1 MRFPGLSLLLFGA
14 PRSATSVHLGHRRI
28 FILPTRLGMWFAFL
42 LMAMLFT
49 AMNYQNNLAYA
60 LTFLAASAA
69 LTSALHTYANL
80 AGITLSPGTPPPVF
94 AGQGA
99 GFPVRLKEL
108 RGTPRLAVEIGA
120 VGAEVESLDIPTS
133 GESSALPGLPTQA
146 RGILPFP
153 ELVVRTRHPLGLF
166 QAWSKIRFSEDCL
179 VYPRPAPEAEE
190 SGVIRPEGPGTQQ
203 KSSVAE
209 EEDLDSLRQYRSGES
224 YKRID
229 WKAYARGRGLVS
241 KHFSG
246 AERTSVWLDFEAL
259 PEVGVEARLALLA
272 RMILDQEK
280 AGTMYGLQLPA
291 SSLAPDNGPEHMHA
305 CLAELAL
312 FDPSGQAREVTS

>member
-1 MRFPGLSLLLFGA
+1 MRFPGLRLLLFGA
-14 PRSATSVHLGHRRI
+14 PRSASSVHLGHRRI
-28 FILPTRLGMWFAFL
+28 FILPTRLGMWFGFL
-42 LMAMLFT
+42 LLAMLFT

-60 LTFLAASAA
+60 LTFLAVSAA

-99 GFPVRLKEL
+99 GFPVRLTEQ
-108 RGTPRLAVEIGA
+108 RGVPRLAVEIGA
-120 VGAEVESLDIPTS
+120 VGAEVQSLDIPPSGGTS
-133 GESSALPGLPTQA
+133 AWPGLPTQA
-146 RGILPFP
+146 RGILPSP

-166 QAWSKIRFSEDCL
+166 QAWSKMRFSEDCL

-190 SGVIRPEGPGTQQ
+190 SGVLRPEGPGIRRKWNATG
-203 KSSVAE
+203 
-209 EEDLDSLRQYRSGES
+209 EEDLDSLREYRSGES

-241 KHFSG
+241 KQFSG
-246 AERTSVWLDFEAL
+246 ADRASVWLDFEAL

-272 RMILDQEK
+272 RMILDQEE
-280 AGTMYGLQLPA
+280 AGTMYGLKLPG
-291 SSLAPDNGPEHMHA
+291 SSLAPDSGPEHMHA

-312 FDPSGQAREVTS
+312 FQPSEQEREETT